1 MFERFTE
8 KARRVIFL
16 ARYEASQY
24 GSNTIEIEHLLL
36 GALKE
41 DRDLIKRFSGTSITS
56 ENIRAEIEKH
66 LTTRE
71 KVWTSDQLDLPLSDA
86 CKRVLTL
93 AVNECVAFDHP
104 HVGVEHLLLGILR
117 QQTSTA
123 SQILQTFGIDEF
135 AVRRQIAP
143 DSVRYRVS
151 VFAVPTAGCVPNA
164 ETAIRIAE
172 AVWSP
177 IFGDEIVKNQRPF
190 HAELVNETWTVRG
203 TRPVPT
209 ERLLIAQIEKNDG
222 RILKLGQE
230 HPDSL

>member
-8 KARRVIFL
+8 RARRVIFF

-41 DRDLIKRFSGTSITS
+41 DRDLIKRFSGTSTTA
-56 ENIRAEIEKH
+56 ENIRTEIEKH
-66 LTTRE
+66 LTLRE
-71 KVWTSDQLDLPLSDA
+71 KVSTSVDLPLSEA

-93 AVNECVAFDHP
+93 ALNECVALNHP
-104 HVGVEHLLLGILR
+104 HVEVEHILLGILR

-123 SQILQTFGIDEF
+123 SQILQTFGIEEF
-135 AVRRQIAP
+135 GVRRRIAP
-143 DSVRYRVS
+143 DSFRYRVS
-151 VFAVPTAGCVPNA
+151 MFAVPTAGCVPNA

-177 IFGDEIVKNQRPF
+177 IFGDEIVKSQRPF
-190 HAELVNETWTVRG
+190 HAELMNETWTVRG
-203 TRPVPT
+203 SPPVPT
-209 ERLLIAQIEKNDG
+209 ERSLIAQIEKNDG
-222 RILKLGQE
+222 RILKIGQE
-230 HPDSL
+230 HPESL

>member
-8 KARRVIFL
+8 RARRVIFF

-24 GSNTIEIEHLLL
+24 GSTTIEIEHLLL

-41 DRDLIKRFSGTSITS
+41 DRDLIKRFSGSSTTA
-56 ENIRAEIEKH
+56 ENIRTEIEKH
-66 LTTRE
+66 LTLRE
-71 KVWTSDQLDLPLSDA
+71 KVSTSVDLPLSEA

-93 AVNECVAFDHP
+93 ALNECVALNHP
-104 HVGVEHLLLGILR
+104 HVEVEHLLLGILR
-117 QQTSTA
+117 QTSTA
-123 SQILQTFGIDEF
+123 AQILQTFGIDEF

-143 DSVRYRVS
+143 DSLRYRVS
-151 VFAVPTAGCVPNA
+151 VFAVPPAGCVPNA

-177 IFGDEIVKNQRPF
+177 IFGDEIVESQRPF
-190 HAELVNETWTVRG
+190 HAELMNETWTVRG
-203 TRPVPT
+203 SRPVPT
-209 ERLLIAQIEKNDG
+209 ERSLIAQIEKNDG

-230 HPDSL
+230 HPESL

>member
-8 KARRVIFL
+8 RARRVIFF

-24 GSNTIEIEHLLL
+24 GSTTIEIEHLLL

-41 DRDLIKRFSGTSITS
+41 DRDLIKRFSGSSTTA
-56 ENIRAEIEKH
+56 ENIRTEIEKH
-66 LTTRE
+66 LTLRE
-71 KVWTSDQLDLPLSDA
+71 KVSTSVDLPLSEA

-93 AVNECVAFDHP
+93 ALNECVALNHS
-104 HVGVEHLLLGILR
+104 HVEVEHLLLGILR
-117 QQTSTA
+117 QETSTA

-143 DSVRYRVS
+143 DSLRYRVS

-177 IFGDEIVKNQRPF
+177 IFGDEIVKSQRPF
-190 HAELVNETWTVRG
+190 HAELMNETWTVRG
-203 TRPVPT
+203 SRPVPT
-209 ERLLIAQIEKNDG
+209 ERSLIAQIEKNDG

-230 HPDSL
+230 HPESL

>member
-8 KARRVIFL
+8 RARRVIFF

-24 GSNTIEIEHLLL
+24 GSTTIEIEHLLL

-41 DRDLIKRFSGTSITS
+41 DRDLIKRFSGSSTTA
-56 ENIRAEIEKH
+56 ENIRTEIEKH
-66 LTTRE
+66 LTLRE
-71 KVWTSDQLDLPLSDA
+71 KVSTSVDLPLSEA

-93 AVNECVAFDHP
+93 ALNECVALNHP
-104 HVGVEHLLLGILR
+104 HVEVEHLLLGILR
-117 QQTSTA
+117 QTSTA
-123 SQILQTFGIDEF
+123 AQILQTFGIDEF

-143 DSVRYRVS
+143 DSLRYRVS

-177 IFGDEIVKNQRPF
+177 IFGDEIVKGQRPF
-190 HAELVNETWTVRG
+190 HAELMNETWTVRG
-203 TRPVPT
+203 SRPVPT
-209 ERLLIAQIEKNDG
+209 ERSLIAQIEKNDG

-230 HPDSL
+230 HPESL

>member
-8 KARRVIFL
+8 RARRVIFF

-24 GSNTIEIEHLLL
+24 GSTTIEIEHLLL

-41 DRDLIKRFSGTSITS
+41 DRDLIKRFSGSSTTA
-56 ENIRAEIEKH
+56 ENIRTEIEKH
-66 LTTRE
+66 LTLRE
-71 KVWTSDQLDLPLSDA
+71 KVSTSVDLPLSEA

-93 AVNECVAFDHP
+93 ALNECVALNHP
-104 HVGVEHLLLGILR
+104 HVEVEHLLLGILR
-117 QQTSTA
+117 QTSTA
-123 SQILQTFGIDEF
+123 AQILQTFGIDEF

-143 DSVRYRVS
+143 DSLRYRVS

-177 IFGDEIVKNQRPF
+177 IFGDEIVESQRPF
-190 HAELVNETWTVRG
+190 HAELINETWTVRG
-203 TRPVPT
+203 SRPVPT
-209 ERLLIAQIEKNDG
+209 ERSLIAQIEKNDG

-230 HPDSL
+230 HPESL

>member
-1 MFERFTE
+1 LSDLRRERVESF
-8 KARRVIFL
+8 FF

-24 GSNTIEIEHLLL
+24 GSTTIEIEHLLL

-41 DRDLIKRFSGTSITS
+41 DRDLIKRFSGSSTTA
-56 ENIRAEIEKH
+56 ENIRTEIEKH
-66 LTTRE
+66 LTLRE
-71 KVWTSDQLDLPLSDA
+71 KVSTSVDLPLSEA

-93 AVNECVAFDHP
+93 ALNECVALNHP
-104 HVGVEHLLLGILR
+104 HVEVEHLLLGILR
-117 QQTSTA
+117 QTSTA
-123 SQILQTFGIDEF
+123 AQILQTFGIDEF

-143 DSVRYRVS
+143 DSLRYRVS

-177 IFGDEIVKNQRPF
+177 IFGDEIVESQRPF
-190 HAELVNETWTVRG
+190 HAELMNETWTVRG
-203 TRPVPT
+203 SRPVPT
-209 ERLLIAQIEKNDG
+209 ERSLIAQIEKNDG

-230 HPDSL
+230 HPESL

>member
-8 KARRVIFL
+8 RARRVIFF

-24 GSNTIEIEHLLL
+24 GSTTIEIEHLLL

-41 DRDLIKRFSGTSITS
+41 DRDLIKRFSGSSTTA
-56 ENIRAEIEKH
+56 ENIRTEIEKH
-66 LTTRE
+66 LTLRE
-71 KVWTSDQLDLPLSDA
+71 KVSTSVDLPLSEA

-93 AVNECVAFDHP
+93 ALNECVALNHP
-104 HVGVEHLLLGILR
+104 HVEVEHLLLGILR
-117 QQTSTA
+117 QTSTA
-123 SQILQTFGIDEF
+123 AQILQTFGIDEF

-143 DSVRYRVS
+143 DSLRYRVS

-177 IFGDEIVKNQRPF
+177 IFGDEIVKSQRPF
-190 HAELVNETWTVRG
+190 HAELMNETWTVRG
-203 TRPVPT
+203 SRPVPT
-209 ERLLIAQIEKNDG
+209 ERSLIAQIEKNDG

-230 HPDSL
+230 HPESL

>member
-8 KARRVIFL
+8 RARRVIFF

-24 GSNTIEIEHLLL
+24 GSTTIEIEHLLL

-41 DRDLIKRFSGTSITS
+41 DRDLIKRFSGSSTTA
-56 ENIRAEIEKH
+56 ENIRTEIEKH
-66 LTTRE
+66 LTLRE
-71 KVWTSDQLDLPLSDA
+71 KVSTSVDLPLSEA

-93 AVNECVAFDHP
+93 ALNECVALNHP
-104 HVGVEHLLLGILR
+104 HVEVEHLLLGILR
-117 QQTSTA
+117 QTSTA
-123 SQILQTFGIDEF
+123 AQILQTFGIDEF

-143 DSVRYRVS
+143 DSLRYRVS

-177 IFGDEIVKNQRPF
+177 IFGDEIVESQRPF
-190 HAELVNETWTVRG
+190 HAELMNETWTVRG
-203 TRPVPT
+203 SRPVPT
-209 ERLLIAQIEKNDG
+209 ERSLIAQIEKNDG

-230 HPDSL
+230 HPESL

>member
-8 KARRVIFL
+8 RARRVIFF

-24 GSNTIEIEHLLL
+24 GSTTIEIEHLLL

-41 DRDLIKRFSGTSITS
+41 DRDLIKRFSGSSTTA
-56 ENIRAEIEKH
+56 ENIRTEIEKH
-66 LTTRE
+66 LTLRE
-71 KVWTSDQLDLPLSDA
+71 KVSTSVDLPLSEA

-93 AVNECVAFDHP
+93 ALNECVALNHP
-104 HVGVEHLLLGILR
+104 HVEVEHLLLGILR
-117 QQTSTA
+117 QTSTA

-143 DSVRYRVS
+143 DSLRYRVS

-177 IFGDEIVKNQRPF
+177 IFGDEIVKSQRPF
-190 HAELVNETWTVRG
+190 HAELMNETWTVRG
-203 TRPVPT
+203 SRPVPT
-209 ERLLIAQIEKNDG
+209 ERSLIAQIEKNDG

-230 HPDSL
+230 HPESL

>member
-8 KARRVIFL
+8 RARRVIFF

-24 GSNTIEIEHLLL
+24 GSTTIEIEHLLL

-41 DRDLIKRFSGTSITS
+41 DRDLIKRFSGSSTTA
-56 ENIRAEIEKH
+56 ENIRTEIEKH
-66 LTTRE
+66 LTLRE
-71 KVWTSDQLDLPLSDA
+71 KVSASVDLPLSEA

-93 AVNECVAFDHP
+93 ALNECVALNHP
-104 HVGVEHLLLGILR
+104 HVEVEHLLLGILR
-117 QQTSTA
+117 QETSTA

-143 DSVRYRVS
+143 DSLRYRVS

-177 IFGDEIVKNQRPF
+177 IFGDGIVKSQRPF
-190 HAELVNETWTVRG
+190 HAELMNETWTVRG
-203 TRPVPT
+203 SRPVPT
-209 ERLLIAQIEKNDG
+209 ERSLIAQIEKNDG

-230 HPDSL
+230 HPESL

>member
-8 KARRVIFL
+8 RARRVIFF

-24 GSNTIEIEHLLL
+24 GSTTIEIEHLLL

-41 DRDLIKRFSGTSITS
+41 DRDLIKRFSGSSTTA
-56 ENIRAEIEKH
+56 ENIRTEIEKH
-66 LTTRE
+66 LTLRE
-71 KVWTSDQLDLPLSDA
+71 KVSTSVDLPLSEA

-93 AVNECVAFDHP
+93 ALNECVALNHP
-104 HVGVEHLLLGILR
+104 HVEVEHLLLGILR
-117 QQTSTA
+117 QTSTA

-143 DSVRYRVS
+143 DSLRYRVS

-177 IFGDEIVKNQRPF
+177 IFGDEIVKSQRPF
-190 HAELVNETWTVRG
+190 HAELMNETWTVRG
-203 TRPVPT
+203 SRPLPT
-209 ERLLIAQIEKNDG
+209 ERSLIAQIEKNDG

-230 HPDSL
+230 HPESL

>member
-8 KARRVIFL
+8 RARRVIFF

-24 GSNTIEIEHLLL
+24 GSTTIEIEHLLL

-41 DRDLIKRFSGTSITS
+41 DRDLIKRFSGSSTTAD
-56 ENIRAEIEKH
+56 NIRTEIEKH
-66 LTTRE
+66 LTLRE
-71 KVWTSDQLDLPLSDA
+71 KVSTSVDLPLSEA

-93 AVNECVAFDHP
+93 ALNECVALNHP
-104 HVGVEHLLLGILR
+104 HVEVEHLLLGILR
-117 QQTSTA
+117 QTSTA

-143 DSVRYRVS
+143 DSLRYRVS

-172 AVWSP
+172 AVWNP
-177 IFGDEIVKNQRPF
+177 IFGDEIVESQRPF
-190 HAELVNETWTVRG
+190 HAELMNETWTVRG
-203 TRPVPT
+203 SRPVPT
-209 ERLLIAQIEKNDG
+209 ERSLIAQIEKNDG

-230 HPDSL
+230 HPESL

>member
-8 KARRVIFL
+8 RARRVIFF

-24 GSNTIEIEHLLL
+24 GSTTIEIEHLLL

-41 DRDLIKRFSGTSITS
+41 DRDLIKRFSGSSTTA
-56 ENIRAEIEKH
+56 ENIRTEIEKH
-66 LTTRE
+66 LTLRE
-71 KVWTSDQLDLPLSDA
+71 KVSASVDLPLSEA

-93 AVNECVAFDHP
+93 ALNECVALSHP
-104 HVGVEHLLLGILR
+104 HVEVEHLLLGILR
-117 QQTSTA
+117 QETSTA

-143 DSVRYRVS
+143 DSLRYRVS

-177 IFGDEIVKNQRPF
+177 IFGDEIVESQRPF
-190 HAELVNETWTVRG
+190 HAELMNETWTVRG
-203 TRPVPT
+203 SRPVPT
-209 ERLLIAQIEKNDG
+209 ERSLIAQIEKNDG

-230 HPDSL
+230 HPESL

>member
-8 KARRVIFL
+8 RARRVIFF

-24 GSNTIEIEHLLL
+24 GSTTIEIEHLLL

-41 DRDLIKRFSGTSITS
+41 DRDLIKRFSGSSTTA
-56 ENIRAEIEKH
+56 ENIRTEIEKH
-66 LTTRE
+66 LTLRE
-71 KVWTSDQLDLPLSDA
+71 KVSTSVDLPLSEA

-93 AVNECVAFDHP
+93 ALNECVALNHP
-104 HVGVEHLLLGILR
+104 HVEVEHLLLGILR
-117 QQTSTA
+117 QTSTA
-123 SQILQTFGIDEF
+123 AQILQTFGIDEF

-143 DSVRYRVS
+143 DSLRYRVS

-172 AVWSP
+172 ALWSP
-177 IFGDEIVKNQRPF
+177 IFGDEIVESQRPF
-190 HAELVNETWTVRG
+190 HAELMNETWTVRG
-203 TRPVPT
+203 SRPVPT
-209 ERLLIAQIEKNDG
+209 ERSLIAQIEKNDG

-230 HPDSL
+230 HPESL

>member
-8 KARRVIFL
+8 RARRVIFF

-24 GSNTIEIEHLLL
+24 GSTTIEIEHLLL

-41 DRDLIKRFSGTSITS
+41 DRDLIKRFSGSSTTA
-56 ENIRAEIEKH
+56 ENIRTEIEKH
-66 LTTRE
+66 LTLRE
-71 KVWTSDQLDLPLSDA
+71 KVSTSVDLPLSEA

-93 AVNECVAFDHP
+93 ALNECVALNHP
-104 HVGVEHLLLGILR
+104 HVEVEHILLGILR

-143 DSVRYRVS
+143 DSLRYRVS

-177 IFGDEIVKNQRPF
+177 IFGDEIVKSQRPF
-190 HAELVNETWTVRG
+190 HAELMNETWTVRG
-203 TRPVPT
+203 SRPLPT
-209 ERLLIAQIEKNDG
+209 ERSLIAQIEKNDG

-230 HPDSL
+230 HPESL

>member
-8 KARRVIFL
+8 RARRVIFF

-24 GSNTIEIEHLLL
+24 GSTTIEIEHLLL

-41 DRDLIKRFSGTSITS
+41 DRDLIKRFSGSSTTA
-56 ENIRAEIEKH
+56 ENIRTEIEKH
-66 LTTRE
+66 LTLRE
-71 KVWTSDQLDLPLSDA
+71 KVSTSVDLPLSEA

-93 AVNECVAFDHP
+93 ALNECVALNHP
-104 HVGVEHLLLGILR
+104 HVEVEHLLLGILR
-117 QQTSTA
+117 QTSTA

-143 DSVRYRVS
+143 DSLRYRVS

-177 IFGDEIVKNQRPF
+177 IFGDEIVKSQRPF
-190 HAELVNETWTVRG
+190 HAELMNETWTVRG
-203 TRPVPT
+203 SRPVPT
-209 ERLLIAQIEKNDG
+209 DRSLIAQIEKNDG
-222 RILKLGQE
+222 RILKIDQE
-230 HPDSL
+230 HPESL

>member
-8 KARRVIFL
+8 RARRVIFF

-41 DRDLIKRFSGTSITS
+41 DIDLIKRFSTRSGTA
-56 ENIRAEIEKH
+56 ENVRSEIEKQ
-66 LTTRE
+66 LTLRE
-71 KVWTSDQLDLPLSDA
+71 KVSTSVDLPLSDA

-93 AVNECVAFDHP
+93 ALNEAVALKHP
-104 HVGVEHLLLGILR
+104 NVGVEHLLLGILR
-117 QQTSTA
+117 EETSKG
-123 SQILQTFGIDEF
+123 SQILQAFGIDEF
-135 AVRRQIAP
+135 GVRRQIAP
-143 DSVRYRVS
+143 GSLRYRVS
-151 VFAVPTAGCVPNA
+151 VFSLPAAGCVPNA

-177 IFGDEIVKNQRPF
+177 IFGDEIVKNQRPYR
-190 HAELVNETWTVRG
+190 AELIDETWTVRG
-203 TRPVPT
+203 SPPLPT
-209 ERLLIAQIEKNDG
+209 ERSLIAQIEKSDG

-230 HPDSL
+230 HPE

>member
-8 KARRVIFL
+8 RARRVIFF

-41 DRDLIKRFSGTSITS
+41 DRDLIKRFSGSSTSA
-56 ENIRAEIEKH
+56 ENIRTEIEKH
-66 LTTRE
+66 LTLRE
-71 KVWTSDQLDLPLSDA
+71 KVSASVELPLSEA

-93 AVNECVAFDHP
+93 ALNECVALNHP
-104 HVGVEHLLLGILR
+104 HVEVEHLLLGILR
-117 QQTSTA
+117 EPTSTA
-123 SQILQTFGIDEF
+123 SQILHTFRIDEF

-151 VFAVPTAGCVPNA
+151 VFAVPTGGCVPNA

-177 IFGDEIVKNQRPF
+177 IFGDEIVKRQRPF
-190 HAELVNETWTVRG
+190 HAELMNETWTVRG
-203 TRPVPT
+203 SRPVPT
-209 ERLLIAQIEKNDG
+209 EHSLIAQIEKNDG
-222 RILKLGQE
+222 RILKLGQG
-230 HPDSL
+230 HPESL